1 MAESIPL
8 EDLETGQRSS
18 QFRYAKMKVLQSHQA
33 AEINAVAQK
42 CINRKAVLITDKSTS
57 YEGFS
62 KLFETHVSFKSDK
75 NVTKETL
82 KWVHVTISNAK
93 RNLLG
98 VYHMMSGKY
107 LQNYLNEFCYRLNRR
122 YFGEWLFNRLV
133 IATVGK

>member
-33 AEINAVAQK
+33 AEINGVAQK
-42 CINRKAVLITDKSTS
+42 CVNEKAVLITDKSTS

-62 KLFETHVSFKSDK
+62 KLFDTHVSFKSDK

-98 VYHMMSGKY
+98 VYHMMSGEY

-122 YFGEWLFNRLV
+122 HFGERLFNRLV